1 MVCHGGPG
9 MNKREKILV
18 FASVAAAI
26 WGAIMTLDRA
36 ANKVPVSVAEEDVN
50 SFVVKVTDRIKGG
63 SGDSLKG
70 YDLSAVLGERY
81 ASPFLGKRLSS
92 KKTTTDL
99 VYNGYVQS
107 GRRIFALINK
117 TEYRVG
123 DIIEGT
129 YMQVKNIDPY
139 RVVLVEGKKKK
150 RILPLEGG
158 GK

>member
-1 MVCHGGPG
+1 

-63 SGDSLKG
+63 SADSLKG

>member
-1 MVCHGGPG
+1 

-18 FASVAAAI
+18 FASVAAVI
-26 WGAIMTLDRA
+26 WGAVMTLDRA
-36 ANKVPVSVAEEDVN
+36 ANKPAASVAEEDVN
-50 SFVVKVTDRIKGG
+50 QFVVKVTDRVKGG

-70 YDLSAVLGERY
+70 YTLSAVLGERY
-81 ASPFLGKRLSS
+81 LNPFLGKRLSS
-92 KKTTTDL
+92 KKTTGTDL

-107 GRRIFALINK
+107 GNRIFALINK

-129 YMQVKNIDPY
+129 FMQVKNIDPY
-139 RVVLVEGKKKK
+139 RVVLVEDRKKK

>member
-1 MVCHGGPG
+1 

-26 WGAIMTLDRA
+26 WGAVMTLDRTT
-36 ANKVPVSVAEEDVN
+36 NKAPVSVVEEDVN
-50 SFVVKVTDRIKGG
+50 QFVVKVTERVKGG
-63 SGDSLKG
+63 SGDSLQG
-70 YDLSAVLGERY
+70 YNLSAVLGEHY
-81 ASPFLGKRLSS
+81 GSPFLGKRLSA

-129 YMQVKNIDPY
+129 YMQVINIDPY
-139 RVVLVEGKKKK
+139 RVVLIEDRKKK

>member
-1 MVCHGGPG
+1 

-18 FASVAAAI
+18 FASVAAVI
-26 WGAIMTLDRA
+26 WGVIMTLDRA
-36 ANKVPVSVAEEDVN
+36 ANKPTASVAEEDVN
-50 SFVVKVTDRIKGG
+50 QFVVKVTDRVKGG
-63 SGDSLKG
+63 SGDSLMG
-70 YDLSAVLGERY
+70 YSLATVLGERY
-81 ASPFLGKRLSS
+81 VNPFLGKRLSS
-92 KKTTTDL
+92 KKTTATDL

-107 GRRIFALINK
+107 GNRIFALINK

-129 YMQVKNIDPY
+129 FMQVKNIDPY
-139 RVVLVEGKKKK
+139 RVVLVEDRKKK

>member
-1 MVCHGGPG
+1 

-36 ANKVPVSVAEEDVN
+36 AIKAPVSVAEEDVN
-50 SFVVKVTDRIKGG
+50 SFVVKVTDQIKGG

-70 YDLSAVLGERY
+70 YSLSAVLGERY

-129 YMQVKNIDPY
+129 YMQVKSIDPY